1 MLKGIAASKGY
12 SIGTVLLQKHEEIVI
27 SDEKIT
33 DIEAEKAKLDAAL
46 EASKTQ
52 LVAIKEKAA
61 KEMGA
66 EEAEVF
72 EAHLTLLDD
81 PEFAGQ

>member
-46 EASKTQ
+46 EAQK
-52 LVAIKEKAA
+52 LN
-61 KEMGA
+61 
-66 EEAEVF
+66 
-72 EAHLTLLDD
+72 
-81 PEFAGQ
+81 